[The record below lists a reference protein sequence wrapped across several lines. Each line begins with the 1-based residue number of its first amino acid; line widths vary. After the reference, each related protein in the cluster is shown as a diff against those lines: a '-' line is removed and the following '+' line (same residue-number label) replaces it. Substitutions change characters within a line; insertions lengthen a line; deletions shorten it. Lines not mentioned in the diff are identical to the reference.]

1 MHYVGSHGGTT
12 TTVVHSLGI
21 EGEKEGG
28 MGVGWKEYAD
38 VWMSLLEV
46 LRGRYLIGEGKSV
59 LILTKSLSLSSTP
72 KYKTWP
78 ISWTEFHKIA

>member
-1 MHYVGSHGGTT
+1 MVG
-12 TTVVHSLGI
+12 HSLGI
-21 EGEKEGG
+21 EGG

-59 LILTKSLSLSSTP
+59 LILTKSLSP
-72 KYKTWP
+72 QHQNIKH
-78 ISWTEFHKIA
+78 EFHKIA